1 MIKGILVFVF
11 IWLLVALT
19 IQSMRQAGGKLFL
32 PLAKIAGFSFVVTS
46 IAAILVSALVIFF

>member
-11 IWLLVALT
+11 IWVLVALT

-32 PLAKIAGFSFVVTS
+32 PLAKVVGFSFVVTT